1 MKYILVTQ
9 RFQRQLKHLHRYL
22 TEQDIVK
29 DIRQFIQHGLAKG
42 ETCLEARTVSMIRLH
57 MVKLR
62 MSIHQVDFRYLLGI
76 INEHEYLPIIID
88 LKKGRYGE
96 NLSLKAD
103 KDTVR
108 AIESALIDVIDDYRH
123 HTEEAPTLTAYYVEE
138 YREG

>member
-1 MKYILVTQ
+1 MKYILITQ

-22 TEQDIVK
+22 TEQDIVN
-29 DIRQFIQHGLAKG
+29 DIRQFIQQGLAKG
-42 ETCLEARTVSMIRLH
+42 ETYLEARTVVMIRLQ

-62 MSIHQVDFRYLLGI
+62 ICVHQVDFRYLLGI
-76 INEHEYLPIIID
+76 INEQEYLPVIID

-96 NLSLKAD
+96 NLSFKAD

-123 HTEEAPTLTAYYVEE
+123 HTEDAPRLTAYYVEE
-138 YREG
+138 